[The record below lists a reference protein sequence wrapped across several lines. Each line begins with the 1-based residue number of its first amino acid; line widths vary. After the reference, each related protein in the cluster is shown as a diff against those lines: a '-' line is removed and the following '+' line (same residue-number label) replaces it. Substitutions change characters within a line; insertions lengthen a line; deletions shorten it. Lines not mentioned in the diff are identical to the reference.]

1 MAMIFAS
8 GKEISNNDN
17 SIFFRKKIIGGT
29 VDIAHDCNKTG
40 YYWIDAAQKDP
51 IPPYKGTQNT
61 GRFIIHTIAYDYN
74 GINFRYQEAIFDA
87 GKYYR
92 GSWQGD
98 DGYSPWLTEASTSLN
113 LDSLAS
119 RVSALEK
126 QIGGGK

>member
-1 MAMIFAS
+1 MAMIFS
-8 GKEISNNDN
+8 GGKEISNNDN
-17 SIFFRKKIIGGT
+17 SINFRKKIIGGT

-40 YYWIDAAQKDP
+40 YYWIDALQKDP
-51 IPPYKGTQNT
+51 IPPFKESQITA
-61 GRFIIHTIAYDYN
+61 RLIIHTIACDYN
-74 GINFRYQEAIFDA
+74 NISFRYQEAIFDG

-98 DGYSPWLTEASTSLN
+98 DGYSPWATEASDRLS